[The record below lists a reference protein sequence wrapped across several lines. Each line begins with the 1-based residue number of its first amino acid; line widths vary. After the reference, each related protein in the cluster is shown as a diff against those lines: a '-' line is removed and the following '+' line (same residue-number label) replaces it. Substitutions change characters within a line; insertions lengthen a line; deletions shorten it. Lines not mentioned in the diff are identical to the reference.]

1 MTILRNTMGK
11 KFREIKAPNYHMVLI
26 SNYHMKIQ
34 LKQCINKLEYLNIM
48 VDLNYLRPGVIK
60 FYLFLIQKFT
70 EIP

>member
-1 MTILRNTMGK
+1 MTILRNTMGT
-11 KFREIKAPNYHMVLI
+11 KFREIKAPNNHTVLI
-26 SNYHMKIQ
+26 SNCHMKIQ
-34 LKQCINKLEYLNIM
+34 LEQCIKKLDYLNIM